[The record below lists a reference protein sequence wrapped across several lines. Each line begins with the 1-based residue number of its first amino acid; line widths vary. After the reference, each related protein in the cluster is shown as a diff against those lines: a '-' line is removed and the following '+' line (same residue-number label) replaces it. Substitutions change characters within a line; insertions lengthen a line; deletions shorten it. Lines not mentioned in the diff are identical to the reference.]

1 MVSVL
6 FQVQQVMGH
15 LLESKLQYYEPERFW
30 RVFRLWGQSINVR
43 EQQDALDFFQALI
56 DQLDE
61 QITVSYKNSN
71 FSDTHVYI
79 MLDRI
84 KSLVMYTSDLDWLV
98 FSECCENYLINLV
111 YGIWF
116 RKIEESLR

>member
-1 MVSVL
+1 MNADDCYVCSVL

-30 RVFRLWGQSINVR
+30 RVFRLWGKTINVR

-61 QITVSYKNSN
+61 QIIVSIHSA
-71 FSDTHVYI
+71 FGD
-79 MLDRI
+79 
-84 KSLVMYTSDLDWLV
+84 
-98 FSECCENYLINLV
+98 
-111 YGIWF
+111 
-116 RKIEESLR
+116 

>member
-1 MVSVL
+1 
-6 FQVQQVMGH
+6 MGH

-61 QITVSYKNSN
+61 QITVSYKIIIFLSQMFMFLGQDSE
-71 FSDTHVYI
+71 FS
-79 MLDRI
+79 
-84 KSLVMYTSDLDWLV
+84 
-98 FSECCENYLINLV
+98 
-111 YGIWF
+111 
-116 RKIEESLR
+116 